1 VEEETTLFDET
12 TTTTKDQNIPVVVVV
27 VVKVVE
33 KQSRRRRRGRDAG
46 GRARNDEDDA
56 RGTSRGEGARR
67 ALENDG
73 VFGNTHGR
81 AGVHANITDERID
94 FALGRYSRRRRG
106 RVARVTARV
115 VSTRDDGV

>member
-1 VEEETTLFDET
+1 MEEDTTFDE
-12 TTTTKDQNIPVVVVV
+12 TTKDQNIPVVVVV
-27 VVKVVE
+27 VKVVG

-46 GRARNDEDDA
+46 GRARNDDEDDDDA

>member
-1 VEEETTLFDET
+1 MEETSFE
-12 TTTTKDQNIPVVVVV
+12 TKDQMPSSYSVVFV
-27 VVKVVE
+27 VVKVE
-33 KQSRRRRRGRDAG
+33 KQSRRRRRGRRDAG
-46 GRARNDEDDA
+46 GRARNDEDEDEDDA

-73 VFGNTHGR
+73 VVGNTHGR